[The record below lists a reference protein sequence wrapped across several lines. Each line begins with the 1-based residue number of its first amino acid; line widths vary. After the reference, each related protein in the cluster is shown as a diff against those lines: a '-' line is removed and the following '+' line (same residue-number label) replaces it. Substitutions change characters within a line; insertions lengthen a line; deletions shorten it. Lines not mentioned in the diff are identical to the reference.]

1 MDSLATNS
9 ELRTTCDTN
18 LLRNLKT
25 GEKLLESGLINM
37 AGVHRFTLLGRSL
50 VLDRP
55 DLSGAAKYPDT
66 PQVGVANLLEI
77 VEAEVLEERE
87 GIVIGVV
94 VVPLK
99 AFGVVEDDVTGQGV
113 VSVNDICQKNHGLA
127 TLVRGYGQLGLV
139 VVDDVDVL
147 LPFREIFV
155 KPRDILMLH
164 ACHNHLD
171 IVIAKVQ
178 RRIVISVFARWRIRG
193 EEVVAEEV
201 DEDDKEDEC
210 ADSVGAIRPL
220 SRGPM
225 TSHDE
230 MMAVETGS

>member
-1 MDSLATNS
+1 MDGLTANG
-9 ELRTTCDTN
+9 ELRTTCDTD

-25 GEKLLESGLINM
+25 GEKLLESGLVNM
-37 AGVHRFTLLGRSL
+37 AGVHRFTLLGRNP

-55 DLSGAAKYPDT
+55 DLGGATKYPDT
-66 PQVGVANLLEI
+66 PQVGVADLLKI

-99 AFGVVEDDVTGQGV
+99 AFGVVENDVTGQGV
-113 VSVNDICQKNHGLA
+113 VSVNDISAARTLAQRRSHLILKCIRQKDHGLA
-127 TLVRGYGQLGLV
+127 TLVHGYGQLCLV

-155 KPRDILMLH
+155 KPRDVLMLH

-178 RRIVISVFARWRIRG
+178 RRIVISVFARWRI
-193 EEVVAEEV
+193 
-201 DEDDKEDEC
+201 
-210 ADSVGAIRPL
+210 
-220 SRGPM
+220 
-225 TSHDE
+225 
-230 MMAVETGS
+230 